1 MKQLFSFLLIGLL
14 SLSIS
19 GFKTD
24 DNKLI
29 EENSS
34 VKVVFNRQLEFND
47 LAKIKSDLSKK
58 NIVLNYK
65 KLQFD
70 DNGKL
75 MSIDF
80 NVDCKDGFSGSASED
95 NLTNQSRFGFFRNY
109 SKDATVPF
117 EVGVLSADN

>member
-1 MKQLFSFLLIGLL
+1 MKQLFSFLVIGLVSA
-14 SLSIS
+14 SLS
-19 GFKTD
+19 GFKN
-24 DNKLI
+24 DNKKFADK
-29 EENSS
+29 NSN

-47 LAKIKSDLSKK
+47 LVKIKADLIKK
-58 NIVLNYK
+58 NIVVSFK

-80 NVDCKDGFSGSASED
+80 NVDCKDGFSGGASEE

-109 SKDATVPF
+109 SKDASVPF
-117 EVGVLSADN
+117 EVGNLSVTN